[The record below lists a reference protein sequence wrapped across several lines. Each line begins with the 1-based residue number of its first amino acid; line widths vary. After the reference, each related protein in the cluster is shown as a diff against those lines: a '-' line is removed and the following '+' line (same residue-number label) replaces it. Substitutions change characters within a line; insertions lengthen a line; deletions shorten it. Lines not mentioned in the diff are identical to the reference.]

1 MTKPR
6 RIQVAQSGPLL
17 AFLLSALGLKRAAAK
32 KLLKFGAVQVGGV
45 PARRFDHELRPGDEV
60 AITDLRSMAA
70 EARFKEAHVRIVYED
85 EALIAVDKPEGLLT
99 VATDREQLDTLFVQ
113 LNDYL
118 RSRRDQVVGR
128 IFVVHRLDKDTSGLV
143 LFAKSE
149 KIKEA
154 LQAQWNGVEK
164 TYFAIVRGRPATE
177 QGTIDNYL
185 VEDSQSLKVSR
196 CEASRPD
203 AQHAVT
209 HYRLLESVGARS
221 LLEVKL
227 ETGRKHQ
234 IRVHLTG
241 IGCPVVGDKRYGRKG
256 STTRMALHAAMLRLV
271 HPVSGE
277 QLVIKSPMP
286 RAMRKMMLPR

>member
-1 MTKPR
+1 MTNPR
-6 RIQVAQSGPLL
+6 RIHVAQSGPLL

-32 KLLKFGAVQVGGV
+32 KLLKFGAVQVGG
-45 PARRFDHELRPGDEV
+45 ATTRRFDHELRPGDEV
-60 AITDLRSMAA
+60 AINDLRTMAA
-70 EARFKEAHVRIVYED
+70 EARFKEAKVRIVYED

-99 VATDREQLDTLFVQ
+99 VATDREQLETLFVQ

-118 RSRRDQVVGR
+118 RSRREQVAGR
-128 IFVVHRLDKDTSGLV
+128 LFVVHRLDKDTSGLV

-149 KIKEA
+149 KIKDA
-154 LQAQWNGVEK
+154 LQAQWGGIEK
-164 TYFAIVRGRPATE
+164 TYFAIVRGRPVSE

-185 VEDSQSLKVSR
+185 VEDSKSLKVSR

-203 AQHAVT
+203 AQRAVT

-234 IRVHLTG
+234 IRVQLTG

-256 STTRMALHAAMLRLV
+256 SNTRMALHAAMLRLV
-271 HPVSGE
+271 HPASGE